1 MWVQVPPWPLLGC
14 RPTVRTAAFGAAYR
28 GSNPCTRT
36 MYPIKDQII
45 DTTVPESVFENVF
58 LVAFTEGDFV
68 NEVDTF
74 WVRIKIASSFDVS
87 VDALQQQRHT
97 LTRSL
102 SRALIPLI
110 VTSLIVDDEMP
121 EHLRALLVVN
131 GLPVLA

>member
-1 MWVQVPPWPLLGC
+1 
-14 RPTVRTAAFGAAYR
+14 
-28 GSNPCTRT
+28 